1 MQSMTGY
8 GKQVLQLPTKK
19 ITIEVR
25 TLNSRGIDIRVRI
38 PSIYREMEMDLR
50 KITAEKLQRGK
61 IDVNILLEHTG
72 GETPTKINKPV
83 IKTYLKE
90 LSSIYDN
97 PNSDLLRIAMNLP
110 DAILSDVHEIGEEEA
125 DAIKNALIATLN
137 EVEAFRLQEGEAMEK
152 DLRIR
157 VEQISDALEQI
168 EAIDEERMLRLRER
182 LLKSVAEL
190 KESVD
195 ENRFEQELMFYIER
209 YDITEEKVRL
219 KNHLSYFDK
228 TLDSGES
235 NGKKLGFICQ
245 EIGREIN
252 TIGSKANDSDMQKL
266 VIQMKDGLEKIK
278 EQALNIV

>member
-61 IDVNILLEHTG
+61 IDVNIHLEHTG

-90 LSSIYDN
+90 LASIYDN

-125 DAIKNALIATLN
+125 EAIKNALIATLN